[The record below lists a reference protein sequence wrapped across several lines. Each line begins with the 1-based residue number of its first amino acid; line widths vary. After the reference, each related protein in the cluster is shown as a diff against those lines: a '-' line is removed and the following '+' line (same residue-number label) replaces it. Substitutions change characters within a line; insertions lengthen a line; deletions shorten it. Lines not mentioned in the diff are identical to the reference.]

1 MPFAV
6 HPAVVVAVTL
16 LGAAA
21 MLAWRMRE
29 TNGAVSLV
37 KIVAPP
43 LGMSTGFSM
52 FVAPMFRIPWIW
64 AGAAFAAG
72 ALLFAIPLAR
82 TSRLVRRGDD
92 ILMERSKAFLW
103 ILLALVAVRF
113 ALRAYLERLITP
125 MQTGALF
132 FVLAFGMILRWR
144 AAMLVSYLR
153 LRRQEPSAGS
163 SRAG

>member
-1 MPFAV
+1 MPLPHV
-6 HPAVVVAVTL
+6 PPALTIAVTL
-16 LGAAA
+16 LGAAV

-29 TNGAVSLV
+29 TKGSVSTV

-43 LGMSTGFSM
+43 LGMSTGFFM
-52 FVAPMFRIPWIW
+52 FVAPAFRIPWSW

-72 ALLFAIPLAR
+72 ALVLSIPLAR
-82 TSRLVRRGDD
+82 TSRLVRQGDQV
-92 ILMERSKAFLW
+92 LMQRSKAFLW
-103 ILLALVAVRF
+103 ILLALLAVRF
-113 ALRAYLERLITP
+113 ALRAYIERIITP

-153 LRRQEPSAGS
+153 LRREPAPAQL
-163 SRAG
+163 R